1 MSIHKSYFNKSN
13 TIIYNSYT
21 NTARNPIVELFYGRV
36 DDVIAPKGYSRY
48 IFDLDLTTLQEK
60 FDNGVISTGCTST
73 GITHTLKMTNTS
85 AFDTELLNSKTSEGR
100 RRATSFDLILFKIPK
115 VSGDTGNP
123 QSWDS
128 GVGYDYYNNS
138 RALNSSNS
146 MSIPDALATD
156 RSFSDRPANWFQRT
170 TIDNWSVAGIYDNIN
185 SQTGSTSG
193 LNYSGL
199 TILDTQ
205 HFEFGNEDIEFDMT
219 NEINSILSGGTT
231 GSTGYG
237 IAFLPQVENISGLTE
252 NYSVGFFSPHTQT
265 FYEPFLETNYD
276 DLILDDRNTF
286 YQGKV
291 NYLYLYSYRSGNP
304 INFDTP
310 PSVNILDGNGDEV
323 AGFTGLTS
331 CLVTEGV
338 YKVEVSGLTATTVP
352 CFYYDKW
359 YDLSI
364 NGNAIS
370 DVENEFV
377 LKSADGYYQIGTRT
391 EQPKIYGFDYSG
403 IKQDEKILNT
413 DVRNVSVYIKKAY
426 SVAEVINDIE
436 AYYRIYVMEG
446 TTEVQ
451 VQDWTQ
457 INRTPDG
464 YYFVFDTRDKIP
476 NEYFVDMKVNTDR
489 NVDTYK
495 RTLKFQIVNK
505 K

>member
-13 TIIYNSYT
+13 TLIYNSYT
-21 NTARNPIVELFYGRV
+21 NTARNPVVELFYGRV

-48 IFDLDLTTLQEK
+48 IFDLDLNLLQTK
-60 FDNGVISTGCTST
+60 FDDGVISTGCTLT
-73 GITHTLKMTNTS
+73 GITHTLRMTNTS
-85 AFDTELLNSKTSEGR
+85 SFDTELLNSKTSQGR
-100 RRATSFDLILFKIPK
+100 RRATSFDLVLFKIPR
-115 VSGDTGNP
+115 VSGDTGDI
-123 QSWDS
+123 QTWDS

-138 RALNSSNS
+138 RALNASNS
-146 MSIPDALATD
+146 MSIPDSLTTD
-156 RSFSDRPANWFQRT
+156 RSFSDRPSNWFQTT
-170 TIDNWSVAGIYDNIN
+170 TIGDWSVSGIYDNTN
-185 SQTGSTSG
+185 SLTGLTG
-193 LNYSGL
+193 CNYSAI

-205 HFEFGNEDIEFDMT
+205 HFEFGDEDIEFDMT
-219 NEINSILSGGTT
+219 DEINSILSGGTT
-231 GSTGYG
+231 GRTGYG
-237 IAFLPQVENISGLTE
+237 IAYLPQVENISGLTE

-265 FYEPFLETNYD
+265 FYEPYLETNYD
-276 DLILDDRNTF
+276 DLILDDRNVF
-286 YQGKV
+286 YQGNT
-291 NYLYLYSYRSGNP
+291 NYLYLYAYNNGNP
-304 INFDTP
+304 FNFDTP
-310 PSVNILDGNGDEV
+310 PTVDILDGNGD
-323 AGFTGLTS
+323 AISDFTGLTS

-338 YKVEVSGLTATTVP
+338 YKVQVSGLTATTVP

-359 YDLSI
+359 YDLTVNNSD
-364 NGNAIS
+364 IS

-426 SVAEVINDIE
+426 SVAEVVNDIQ
-436 AYYRIYVMEG
+436 AFYRIYVMEG

-476 NEYFVDMKVNTDR
+476 NEYFVDMKVLTDR
-489 NVDTYK
+489 NIDTYK

>member
-1 MSIHKSYFNKSN
+1 MSIHNSYFSKSD

-36 DDVIAPKGYSRY
+36 DDIIAPKGFSRY
-48 IFDLDLTTLQEK
+48 LFDINLSSLQEK
-60 FDNGVISTGCTST
+60 FNSGVISLDCSGSSM
-73 GITHTLKMTNTS
+73 THTLTMTNTS
-85 AFDTELLNSKTSEGR
+85 AFDTELLNSKTSQGR

-123 QSWDS
+123 QYWDS

-146 MSIPDALATD
+146 MSIPDAIATE
-156 RSFSDRPANWFQRT
+156 RSFSDRPTNWFQRT
-170 TIDNWSVAGIYDNIN
+170 TINDWSVPGVYDNTN
-185 SQTGSTSG
+185 SLTTLTGC
-193 LNYSGL
+193 NYSAI
-199 TILDTQ
+199 TIIDTQ

-219 NEINSILSGGTT
+219 NEINSILTGGTT

-237 IAFLPQVENISGLTE
+237 IAFLPEVENISGLTE

-265 FYEPFLETNYD
+265 FYEPYLQTNYD
-276 DLILDDRNTF
+276 DLILDDRNVF

-291 NYLYLYSYRSGNP
+291 NNLYLYAYINGTP

-310 PSVNILDGNGDEV
+310 PTVDILDSNGDPI
-323 AGFTGLTS
+323 ADFTGLIS
-331 CLVTEGV
+331 CLVTQGV
-338 YKVEVSGLTATTVP
+338 YKVEISGLTATTVP

-359 YDLSI
+359 YDISVD
-364 NGNAIS
+364 GTSVS

-377 LKSADGYYQIGTRT
+377 LKPADGYYQIGTRT

-426 SVAEVINDIE
+426 SVAEVINDIQ
-436 AYYRIYVMEG
+436 ASYRVYVMEG

-476 NEYFVDMKVNTDR
+476 NEYFIDMKVLTDR
-489 NVDTYK
+489 NIDTYK